1 MIYYLFIKVKIQ
13 VFYRQN
19 SGNLL
24 YFYIGHRA
32 LFLKNINTVFRWSR
46 QSSPLKSIARILF
59 FFYRIHLF
67 LNGLVLIQPWH
78 NVHIFNETIING
90 LHFKNI
96 SRRKNESLI
105 SFLPLVDFCF
115 YWTIA
120 ARRMWILSYSTKKS
134 IFDGKCS
141 YKVFISSTL
150 GSCLWWALFSSS
162 YNNSQIIVNIML
174 CSFI

>member
-24 YFYIGHRA
+24 FFLHRA
-32 LFLKNINTVFRWSR
+32 LCLKNINTVFRWSR

-96 SRRKNESLI
+96 SRRK
-105 SFLPLVDFCF
+105 
-115 YWTIA
+115 
-120 ARRMWILSYSTKKS
+120 K
-134 IFDGKCS
+134 
-141 YKVFISSTL
+141 
-150 GSCLWWALFSSS
+150 WWANYYIYYTMSS
-162 YNNSQIIVNIML
+162 YFGIAKIVLNIISAACRFLFLLNDCCKMHVNIEL
-174 CSFI
+174 